1 MFLYDRI
8 RQEWPYLNGKRS
20 YGGGYMLLSSYT
32 ESYVDENGVIHTYTY
47 TDYSNG
53 GHPPLDKGD
62 WIVLIFSVLVVTGLS
77 VYHFYRAYKAALI
90 KKVCVEQIPALV
102 VRIDSSR
109 SDDNNYR
116 YRYKRYNA
124 TYRYDYNGRT
134 YSCRHRLWGS
144 RRALGDLKT
153 GVTSVINICPG
164 QPEII
169 YDRLAESAR
178 KDFFSTGVVSAIGG
192 IMIILMIVFRRYL

>member
-1 MFLYDRI
+1 MADR
-8 RQEWPYLNGKRS
+8 S
-20 YGGGYMLLSSYT
+20 DGGEKMLLSSYT
-32 ESYVDENGVIHTYTY
+32 QTYTDENGVIHTYTY

-62 WIVLIFSVLVVTGLS
+62 WAVLIFAILTVAGISA
-77 VYHFYRAYKAALI
+77 YHFYRAYKANLI

-102 VRIDSSR
+102 VRIDSAR
-109 SDDNNYR
+109 SDDNRYR

-124 TYRYDYNGRT
+124 TYRYDYNGKT

-144 RRALGDLKT
+144 RKALGDLRT

-178 KDFFSTGVVSAIGG
+178 KDFLYTGIFTAICSVG
-192 IMIILMIVFRRYL
+192 IALMIIFKDFL